1 LNKLTNKK
9 ASRMELAIRKNA
21 EKGIYVEGAAEFNCR
36 QPSDFTRLLQMGDES
51 KKIASTG
58 FEI

>member
-21 EKGIYVEGAAEFNCR
+21 EKGIYVGRAAEYNSG
-36 QPSDFTRLLQMGDES
+36 QPSDFTRLLQMGDKS
-51 KKIASTG
+51 KKIVSTG